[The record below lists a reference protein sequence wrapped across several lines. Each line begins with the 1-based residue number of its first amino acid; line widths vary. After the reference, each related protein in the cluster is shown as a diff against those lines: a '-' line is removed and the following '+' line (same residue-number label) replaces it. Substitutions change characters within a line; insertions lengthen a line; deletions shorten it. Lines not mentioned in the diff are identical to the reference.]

1 MYQLD
6 GASRRVIILE
16 AAVYVAGCEGEQA
29 VTVEAVADQAGLSP
43 EAVSEEFAS
52 GADMLAEI
60 PDFLDCRMSEYM
72 VEAARHLPEGNSGGD
87 VLMQL
92 AEAYFAYAQ
101 DEPDIYHYLFE
112 RYDAMDEER
121 VCQFAKG
128 EKSGTPGADMALNVV
143 KRFAEEQGAVV
154 AADGDISPLEIG
166 RITLALW
173 SLIHGMGHL
182 SVVGILRLQHAVIR
196 AANLKQVDRL
206 VVDALQYWFK
216 NKQIPQRR
224 PIMNDARGIVEKVM
238 GSEREKPFVAPDN
251 LEQMDP
257 EEAKKVIIEAALRV
271 AGRNGVDRRFFD
283 HVAEKLGT
291 SKDFLTTI
299 VDNDFALREVAE
311 TLTTTEMA
319 KIFEACLAELPD
331 DTPTVDRLQIVAAAY
346 FNYAMMYPERFSSII
361 ALASGSVVPH
371 NGDGSSHEG
380 MTKNF
385 AIMMDLLR
393 KFVIEMGI
401 TPTDQLVYIST
412 LAVWAGANG
421 IAHLCSIGDF
431 KSFNEDLKWALFIQV
446 VTVSFFAIAHGLQIL
461 GHENEEFK
469 QV

>member
-29 VTVEAVADQAGLSP
+29 VTVESVADQAGLSP
-43 EAVSEEFAS
+43 EAVSEEFSS
-52 GADMLAEI
+52 GAAMLAEI

-291 SKDFLTTI
+291 SKDFL
-299 VDNDFALREVAE
+299 
-311 TLTTTEMA
+311 
-319 KIFEACLAELPD
+319 
-331 DTPTVDRLQIVAAAY
+331 DRK
-346 FNYAMMYPERFSSII
+346 
-361 ALASGSVVPH
+361 SVV
-371 NGDGSSHEG
+371 
-380 MTKNF
+380 
-385 AIMMDLLR
+385 
-393 KFVIEMGI
+393 
-401 TPTDQLVYIST
+401 
-412 LAVWAGANG
+412 
-421 IAHLCSIGDF
+421 
-431 KSFNEDLKWALFIQV
+431 
-446 VTVSFFAIAHGLQIL
+446 
-461 GHENEEFK
+461 
-469 QV
+469 

>member
-6 GASRRVIILE
+6 GAFRRVIILE

-29 VTVEAVADQAGLSP
+29 VTVESVADQAGLSP
-43 EAVSEEFAS
+43 QAVAEEFAS

-60 PDFLDCRMSEYM
+60 PAFLDRRMSEYM
-72 VEAARHLPEGNSGGD
+72 VEAACHLPEGNSGGD

-101 DEPDIYHYLFE
+101 DEPGIYHYLFE
-112 RYDAMDEER
+112 RYDAMDEEH

-128 EKSGTPGADMALNVV
+128 EKSGTPGADMALDVV

-173 SLIHGMGHL
+173 SVIHGMGHL

-238 GSEREKPFVAPDN
+238 GSEREKPFVVPDN
-251 LEQMDP
+251 IEQMDP
-257 EEAKKVIIEAALRV
+257 EEAKEVIIEAALRV
-271 AGRNGVDRRFFD
+271 AGRRGVDRRFFD

-291 SKDFLTTI
+291 SKGFLTTI
-299 VDNDFALREVAE
+299 VDNDFALREAAE
-311 TLTTTEMA
+311 DLTTTEMA
-319 KIFEACLAELPD
+319 KVFEDCLAALPE
-331 DTPTVDRLQIVAAAY
+331 DTPL
-346 FNYAMMYPERFSSII
+346 
-361 ALASGSVVPH
+361 
-371 NGDGSSHEG
+371 
-380 MTKNF
+380 
-385 AIMMDLLR
+385 
-393 KFVIEMGI
+393 
-401 TPTDQLVYIST
+401 
-412 LAVWAGANG
+412 
-421 IAHLCSIGDF
+421 
-431 KSFNEDLKWALFIQV
+431 
-446 VTVSFFAIAHGLQIL
+446 
-461 GHENEEFK
+461 
-469 QV
+469 

>member
-1 MYQLD
+1 
-6 GASRRVIILE
+6 
-16 AAVYVAGCEGEQA
+16 
-29 VTVEAVADQAGLSP
+29 
-43 EAVSEEFAS
+43 
-52 GADMLAEI
+52 
-60 PDFLDCRMSEYM
+60 
-72 VEAARHLPEGNSGGD
+72 
-87 VLMQL
+87 
-92 AEAYFAYAQ
+92 
-101 DEPDIYHYLFE
+101 
-112 RYDAMDEER
+112 
-121 VCQFAKG
+121 
-128 EKSGTPGADMALNVV
+128 MALNVV

-299 VDNDFALREVAE
+299 MDNDFALREVAE

>member
-16 AAVYVAGCEGEQA
+16 AAVYVAGCAGEQA
-29 VTVEAVADQAGLSP
+29 VTVESVADQAGLSP
-43 EAVSEEFAS
+43 QAVAEEFAT

-60 PDFLDCRMSEYM
+60 PAFLDRRMSEYM
-72 VEAARHLPEGNSGGD
+72 VEAARHLPEDNSGGD

-92 AEAYFAYAQ
+92 AESYFAYAQ
-101 DEPDIYHYLFE
+101 DEPAIYHYLFE
-112 RYDAMDEER
+112 QYDALDEEH

-128 EKSGTPGADMALNVV
+128 EKSGTPGADMALDVV

-154 AADGDISPLEIG
+154 AHDGDISPLQIG
-166 RITLALW
+166 RITLACW
-173 SLIHGMGHL
+173 SVIHGMGHL

-224 PIMNDARGIVEKVM
+224 PIMNDARAIVEGVM
-238 GSEREKPFVAPDN
+238 GSEREKPFVAPEN

-257 EEAKKVIIEAALRV
+257 EEAKRVVIEASLRV
-271 AGRNGVDRRFFD
+271 AGRRGVDCRFFD
-283 HVAEKLGT
+283 HVADRLGT
-291 SKDFLTTI
+291 SKDFLATI
-299 VDNDFALREVAE
+299 VDNDFALREAAE
-311 TLTTTEMA
+311 TLTTMEMA
-319 KIFEACLAELPD
+319 QVFEDCLAALPE
-331 DTPTVDRLQIVAAAY
+331 DTPTVDQLQIVAAAY

-361 ALASGSVVPH
+361 ALASGSIVPH

-431 KSFNEDLKWALFIQV
+431 KSFNEDLKWALFVQV
-446 VTVSFFAIAHGLQIL
+446 VTVSFFAIAHSLQIL
-461 GHENEEFK
+461 GHEDEEFK

>member
-29 VTVEAVADQAGLSP
+29 VTVESVADQAGLSP
-43 EAVSEEFAS
+43 EAVSEEFSS
-52 GADMLAEI
+52 GAAMLAEI

-224 PIMNDARGIVEKVM
+224 PIMNDARAIVEGVM
-238 GSEREKPFVAPDN
+238 GS
-251 LEQMDP
+251 
-257 EEAKKVIIEAALRV
+257 
-271 AGRNGVDRRFFD
+271 
-283 HVAEKLGT
+283 
-291 SKDFLTTI
+291 
-299 VDNDFALREVAE
+299 
-311 TLTTTEMA
+311 
-319 KIFEACLAELPD
+319 
-331 DTPTVDRLQIVAAAY
+331 
-346 FNYAMMYPERFSSII
+346 
-361 ALASGSVVPH
+361 
-371 NGDGSSHEG
+371 
-380 MTKNF
+380 
-385 AIMMDLLR
+385 
-393 KFVIEMGI
+393 
-401 TPTDQLVYIST
+401 
-412 LAVWAGANG
+412 
-421 IAHLCSIGDF
+421 
-431 KSFNEDLKWALFIQV
+431 
-446 VTVSFFAIAHGLQIL
+446 
-461 GHENEEFK
+461 
-469 QV
+469 